1 MTSVFSS
8 LTLPNG
14 AVIPNRIAK
23 AATQENLA
31 DIDQNPSKELIQL
44 YKTWSEGGAGLSI
57 SGHIMIDRRAVGG
70 PADVVLEDDTNLE
83 IFKEWAKA
91 GTVGGNQFWLQL
103 NHPGKQIM
111 ANLGQPALAPS
122 EVPVTEKNASLFA
135 PPQEITEAQLQE
147 VIDRFQYTSQLAERA
162 GFTGVQIHAAHGY
175 LLSQFLSPISN
186 IRDDKW
192 GGSLENRARLLFEVV
207 KKVRSVVSPKF
218 CVAVKINSA
227 DFQRGGFAPDD
238 AKWVVQQLNN
248 MDVDLVELSGG
259 SYDSPA
265 MFGEAKHVESSSTEI
280 KSERT
285 LAREAYFL
293 SFAED
298 IAKVATIPIMVTGGI
313 SRREVLEQ
321 VMKGGVSMAGIAT
334 ALILK
339 PDLPNDFKNDRDPH
353 PQLPTISW
361 KNKQLSVLLKLS
373 YINYQLVSVANDQK
387 IYPNIWPSWALMKQ
401 VWFTVFRSRKYR
413 QQMKSYTYKGPVTPS
428 EKR

>member
-1 MTSVFSS
+1 MLIFVTLKDSLRTSINNGSNIYILIPNITNKSEKNKSTNIIMTSVFSS

-298 IAKVATIPIMVTGGI
+298 IAKVYHTYYGDW
-313 SRREVLEQ
+313 R
-321 VMKGGVSMAGIAT
+321 
-334 ALILK
+334 
-339 PDLPNDFKNDRDPH
+339 
-353 PQLPTISW
+353 
-361 KNKQLSVLLKLS
+361 
-373 YINYQLVSVANDQK
+373 YQPKRGARASHEGWCIHGRHSHCSHIEARPSKRFQK
-387 IYPNIWPSWALMKQ
+387 
-401 VWFTVFRSRKYR
+401 
-413 QQMKSYTYKGPVTPS
+413 
-428 EKR
+428 